1 LIKINY
7 GEGEITLEDAI
18 GEMLVNKGLTISTAE
33 SCTGGMVSAR
43 LINYPGISK
52 SLLEGVVTYSN
63 EAKIN
68 RINVKRE
75 TLEKFGAVS
84 HQVAA
89 QMAEGIAKTSGADI
103 GISTTGVAGPGGGT
117 AEKPVGRVYIGLYYR
132 GKVTTKELN
141 LSGDRQEIRE
151 KSTINILDMLR
162 NELLNDK
169 LI

>member
-1 LIKINY
+1 MINNSIY
-7 GEGEITLEDAI
+7 GEGEITLEDTI
-18 GEMLVNKGLTISTAE
+18 GEMLVNRGLTISTAE

-68 RINVKRE
+68 RINVKRD

-103 GISTTGVAGPGGGT
+103 GISTPGGGT
-117 AEKPVGRVYIGLYYR
+117 AEKPVGRVYIGVYYK

-141 LSGDRQEIRE
+141 LSGDRQKIRE
-151 KSTINILDMLR
+151 QATINILDMLR
-162 NELLNDK
+162 QELLNAK
-169 LI
+169 FI